1 MKKIRLTEK
10 DLTNIIKK
18 VIKENELINEGRL
31 IITNI
36 EDYIENDGGI
46 KIVETK
52 DGGKIKLQRKGNDV
66 IFVGQI
72 EPSFIYGN
80 VMDL

>member
-36 EDYIENDGGI
+36 EDYIANDGGI

>member
-52 DGGKIKLQRKGNDV
+52 EGGKIKLQRKGNDV
-66 IFVGQI
+66 IFLG
-72 EPSFIYGN
+72 ELGSSFMYGD